1 MLIKWYDYRSLN
13 LCKRCKFSVAFV
25 PILSDHSFCE
35 LPLSFIPSISLIE
48 AHPSHLCG
56 RKRNHCRQ
64 SKVSTARP
72 IYTFREHTFSPRAAV
87 PNHSQLSLPYTRDRA
102 RAGTQLPMTET
113 SAKLMGPSMVCFYGV
128 SQLSTAWVLYQFL
141 RIYIQIAVSFP
152 QCPSPKT
159 RLAWCYAPSRP
170 FAASRNWSLSSTA
183 CPKELEYILISGMY
197 IFKST
202 FDEFRGQF

>member
-1 MLIKWYDYRSLN
+1 MQIFRRFCAHSQWPFFLRAPFVFHSLN
-13 LCKRCKFSVAFV
+13 ISYRGPSESPVRPKKK
-25 PILSDHSFCE
+25 P
-35 LPLSFIPSISLIE
+35 LPAIE
-48 AHPSHLCG
+48 
-56 RKRNHCRQ
+56 
-64 SKVSTARP
+64 STARP